1 VNDELEKMLKEAVV
15 VYFKALSQH
24 FPGGTEE
31 NHENV
36 INDSRSPGQDF
47 YLGPSEEEAGVLV
60 NHSIISLKSGKFL
73 RSQRKGENSC

>member
-1 VNDELEKMLKEAVV
+1 VNDELENMLKEAVV

-36 INDSRSPGQDF
+36 SNDSRFPGQDF
-47 YLGPSEEEAGVLV
+47 YLGPSE
-60 NHSIISLKSGKFL
+60 
-73 RSQRKGENSC
+73 